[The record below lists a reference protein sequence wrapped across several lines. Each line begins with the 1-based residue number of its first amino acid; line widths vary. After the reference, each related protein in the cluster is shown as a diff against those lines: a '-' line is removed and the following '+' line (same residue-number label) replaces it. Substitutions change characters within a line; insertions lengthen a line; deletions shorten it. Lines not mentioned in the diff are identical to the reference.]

1 MVWVMERR
9 RAFSWLLPIVG
20 LSITLPE
27 ILRLLEARRVAEAC
41 LAQAQD
47 QASCAAAPD
56 VLFLVVAV
64 VFGLVFA
71 GRLVQLAIEYRR
83 SGR

>member
-1 MVWVMERR
+1 MGQR

-20 LSITLPE
+20 LTITVPE

-41 LAQAQD
+41 LSQAQD

-64 VFGLVFA
+64 VFGLLFA

-83 SGR
+83 SAR

>member
-1 MVWVMERR
+1 MNQRR
-9 RAFSWLLPIVG
+9 TFSWLLPIVG
-20 LSITLPE
+20 LAITVPE
-27 ILRLLEARRVAEAC
+27 LFRLLDARSAADAC
-41 LAQAQD
+41 LRRAQTE

-83 SGR
+83 SAR